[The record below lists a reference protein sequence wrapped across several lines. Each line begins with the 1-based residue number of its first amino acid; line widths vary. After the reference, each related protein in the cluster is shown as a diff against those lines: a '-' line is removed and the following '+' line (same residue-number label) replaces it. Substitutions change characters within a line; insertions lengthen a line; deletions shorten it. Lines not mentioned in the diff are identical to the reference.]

1 MAGVLQSGGQGVG
14 QSCPSVISA
23 EAKADGGRWPSIDP
37 LAAVRGNAGPTR
49 QRSVWTTCDTSAP
62 TVHLVK

>member
-23 EAKADGGRWPSIDP
+23 EAKADGGRWPARAECCFP
-37 LAAVRGNAGPTR
+37 
-49 QRSVWTTCDTSAP
+49 C
-62 TVHLVK
+62 LVLIEKVSERIQDQFA